1 MNFTSVYKPVLCT
14 LLIIRAINFSNLEE
28 KHEAVT
34 VCAGFRRGS
43 KYMSVFRY
51 FYLNTVYPPLFNIV
65 GSTALVL
72 VKNGTSQPSERE
84 WRCKSV
90 SRPFFHFAVV
100 AEYRQTFLPEFKV
113 LESSETSEKLNND

>member
-1 MNFTSVYKPVLCT
+1 MNFTSVYKPVFCT
-14 LLIIRAINFSNLEE
+14 LLIIRAMNFSNLEE

-51 FYLNTVYPPLFNIV
+51 FYLNAAYPPLFNIV

-72 VKNGTSQPSERE
+72 VKNGRSQPSERE

-90 SRPFFHFAVV
+90 STPFFILRLLQSTDKHFCPNL
-100 AEYRQTFLPEFKV
+100 R
-113 LESSETSEKLNND
+113 SSNLRKHQKN